1 MNEHEHDYAA
11 EAQRILAGTT
21 LILATTQ
28 HLQALNEAWQ
38 EKYDCALIQV
48 ANSLEILKIEVLGK

>member
-1 MNEHEHDYAA
+1 MNAPERNVRE
-11 EAQRILAGTT
+11 EAQLMLAGQT
-21 LILATTQ
+21 LLLPTVE

-48 ANSLEILKIEVLGK
+48 ANRLEMLKKEVMAK

>member
-48 ANSLEILKIEVLGK
+48 ANRLEMLKKEVMAK

>member
-21 LILATTQ
+21 GLLATTQ